1 MRKTWLALLLLAG
14 APIRAGEDG
23 LDPLL
28 DRLFDSDANV
38 RAEARAALAAR
49 EDLTVAWLLD
59 RIESRQ
65 APAAVVRIFDVRDL
79 LDCGEWGRLVAARLK
94 RVGGAGAALDEAR
107 GTLVVRAPE
116 GALADVERE
125 LHALRSALSRFAT
138 VSFRVV
144 RVGTGLE
151 WPTGPIPAA
160 EVAPLLAQP
169 GIETVCA
176 PNLVCRNGDEASIVV
191 AREVSFVSDFDVEV
205 GQESF
210 VADPIVSTAN
220 EGITI
225 RIRPSIEGKAVRLA
239 LTAEVSE
246 LPQPLPT
253 LAIPVPFASPLEIQV
268 PCGRTF
274 RTTALLRCE
283 EGLVSVVDLG
293 GEFRL
298 LVEAAETAEVR

>member
-1 MRKTWLALLLLAG
+1 MRKICLALLLLAG
-14 APIRAGEDG
+14 ASIRAGDDE
-23 LDPLL
+23 LDRLL
-28 DRLFDSDANV
+28 DRLFDSDASV

-49 EDLTVAWLLD
+49 EDLTVARLLE

-94 RVGGAGAALDEAR
+94 RLGGEGATLDEAR

-116 GALADVERE
+116 GTLEGVERE
-125 LHALRSALSRFAT
+125 LQALRSALSRFAT
-138 VSFRVV
+138 VSFRLL
-144 RVGTGLE
+144 RVGKDAE
-151 WPTGPIPAA
+151 WPSGPIPAA
-160 EVAPLLAQP
+160 EVASLLAAP
-169 GIETVCA
+169 GAEVVSS

-225 RIRPSIEGKAVRLA
+225 RIRPSIEGKSVRLA

-246 LPQPLPT
+246 LSQPLPT
-253 LAIPVPFASPLEIQV
+253 LAIPVPLASPLEIQV

-283 EGLVSVVDLG
+283 EGLVTVVDLG

-298 LVEAAETAEVR
+298 LVEAAETADLR